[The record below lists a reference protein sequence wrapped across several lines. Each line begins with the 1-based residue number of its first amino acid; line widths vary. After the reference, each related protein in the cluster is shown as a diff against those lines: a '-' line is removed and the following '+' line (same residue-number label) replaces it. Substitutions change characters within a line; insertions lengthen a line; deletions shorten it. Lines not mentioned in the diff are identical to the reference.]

1 MTSVVRAE
9 LLTKDFL
16 SGFWRP
22 RPHRALDALSFEIPA
37 GGVFGL
43 LGPNG
48 AGKSTTLK
56 LLVGLLT
63 PTSGRAEVLG
73 RPPGDVAAHAR
84 LGFLPENP
92 AFYDHLSAEELLAY

>member
-1 MTSVVRAE
+1 MATVVHTER
-9 LLTKDFL
+9 LTKDF
-16 SGFWRP
+16 STGFWRP
-22 RPHRALDALSFEIPA
+22 QPKRALDALSFDIPT

-56 LLVGLLT
+56 LLIGLLN
-63 PTSGRAEVLG
+63 PTSGTAAILG
-73 RPPGDVAAHAR
+73 RPPGDPAAHAR

-92 AFYDHLSAEELLAY
+92 TYYDQLTAEELL